1 MDGQIKWGI
10 YTILQIRYYLA
21 CKPKTVH
28 RLSSNSINFSS
39 NIWEHFQEPLL
50 PPLIC
55 FTASSAYYYVQRR
68 SYILSILQGHE
79 VGWLDAR
86 NLCRERCMDLI
97 SIETYHEFLLVQDII
112 RRHNLNSIW
121 TSGRLCN
128 FKGCNAKHL
137 QPRHI
142 NGW

>member
-1 MDGQIKWGI
+1 MGYFLLFCKLGTSIARQFII
-10 YTILQIRYYLA
+10 YHQTASAHIGRW
-21 CKPKTVH
+21 K
-28 RLSSNSINFSS
+28 
-39 NIWEHFQEPLL
+39 HFQEPLL
-50 PPLIC
+50 LPLIC
-55 FTASSAYYYVQRR
+55 FTASSA
-68 SYILSILQGHE
+68 YILSILQGHE